1 MLPRLYPIVDAATFT
16 VSQQLY
22 GFVRELISAGAT
34 VIQYRN
40 KKGSARDLLSH
51 ARQLRMLAVN
61 GVRLIMNDRADLCL
75 ASGFDGV
82 HLGQDDVSV
91 EGARKVIKKGQW
103 IGVSTHNLK
112 QALAA
117 DSTSADYIAVGPI
130 FATQSKERADPVV
143 GLDGLK
149 KIRAAVRKPLVAIGG
164 VTLGNCRSVIDAGAD
179 SVAVISGLL
188 VSPAKTVEDF
198 IRILM

>member
-75 ASGFDGV
+75 ASGLDGV

-91 EGARKVIKKGQW
+91 EGARKVIKKGRW